1 MAEDPNDPSET
12 IPVEFFLLRQKT
24 IEKGKVYEFL
34 GEIEQIKVGGNP
46 ALKPNE
52 AAGEEVNNENSPP
65 AKGPDARDD
74 SLENNDDHES
84 GDKPMEKS

>member
-52 AAGEEVNNENSPP
+52 AAG
-65 AKGPDARDD
+65 
-74 SLENNDDHES
+74 
-84 GDKPMEKS
+84 